1 MLYAM
6 ILIVFLSTSSISVSS
21 LQCYS
26 CKHFF
31 VVNYLVTSDTVPS
44 FSDCPLI
51 NATRCAIIVTWD
63 LNNNDTVL
71 LINNENVL
79 STKDTLEDSIA
90 VMAYMER
97 VPDQEIPIVAHYL
110 QFVCMSSEKC
120 NSELSLKKIL
130 HSLIIKDRFVQELTS
145 LIQTV
150 SPFVPQSAAC
160 RELNNFTIECPP
172 TDLDACE
179 RCQILVDKWPSVSV
193 ELCAT
198 CPRTTPNGNLIA
210 RSTIFVLNN
219 RTQLD
224 DHVQLDCQLKGCNS
238 VDNINRI
245 YKTSKITF
253 DFGKF
258 FNLSSN
264 KIV

>member
-97 VPDQEIPIVAHYL
+97 VPDQEIPIVVHYL

-120 NSELSLKKIL
+120 NSELK
-130 HSLIIKDRFVQELTS
+130 LTS

-179 RCQILVDKWPSVSV
+179 RCQILVDKWPSASV

-219 RTQLD
+219 RTQLA
-224 DHVQLDCQLKGCNS
+224 DHVQLDCQLKGYS
-238 VDNINRI
+238 VYEVNNENDNVPKLFII
-245 YKTSKITF
+245 
-253 DFGKF
+253 
-258 FNLSSN
+258 
-264 KIV
+264 